1 MGFAYG
7 RRRSSSGSLPAC
19 SIWIRH
25 LQGCLRQLQ
34 GLARCRAGPPTSGEL
49 RSMRHRFHSLCPYF
63 AMFPETFAEYW
74 IKKLTK
80 PEETVLDPFS
90 GRGTTA
96 LTALLCGRNA
106 ISSDVNDV
114 AGCLTQAKPTP
125 PSLSR

>member
-1 MGFAYG
+1 
-7 RRRSSSGSLPAC
+7 
-19 SIWIRH
+19 
-25 LQGCLRQLQ
+25 
-34 GLARCRAGPPTSGEL
+34 
-49 RSMRHRFHSLCPYF
+49 MRHRFHSLCPYF

-74 IKKLTK
+74 IKRLTK

-114 AGCLTQAKPTP
+114 AVCLTKAKTTP
-125 PSLSR
+125 PSLSRLKARVSQLRNEFDAAKWKRVASGSDEFFRYA